1 VAIIIIM
8 NTLSMAAMERINEIG
23 MMRAVGA
30 QKKFVGEMFFYES
43 AFLSAIFGAI
53 GIAAGAIT
61 VFVLSN
67 MGITT
72 ENNILQLLFG
82 GSVFRPMLDFVDI
95 LIGIFELALVAL
107 IATVYPIMVARKITP
122 LEAIARD

>member
-1 VAIIIIM
+1 M

-30 QKKFVGEMFFYES
+30 QKRFVGEMFFYES

-53 GIAAGAIT
+53 GIIAGSIT
-61 VFVLSN
+61 VFILSN

-72 ENNILQLLFG
+72 TNNILQLLFG
-82 GSVFRPMLDFVDI
+82 GSIFKPILGFSDI
-95 LIGIFELALVAL
+95 MIGIIELALVAL
-107 IATVYPIMVARKITP
+107 LATVYPILVARKITP